1 MPRGRQPFLAL
12 RPYSSGL
19 GTSEDT
25 LQGNMSIA
33 GSSYRI
39 KVTQAQLTFSTDVID
54 TTGEYANN
62 LGSGVGGEAAFVYDT
77 NMTSLTQIRG
87 QSIFS
92 GQIPD
97 ANAVGIE
104 KLEDAAGHNID
115 VKFLVGR
122 GVTASADQPYYV
134 SFRMVVNSIQINW
147 SIDEPYVGVTITG
160 QLTDQH
166 GGSGD
171 PVEESNA

>member
-25 LQGNMSIA
+25 LQGDMAID

-39 KVTQAQLTFSTDVID
+39 KVTQAQMTFSTDVLD
-54 TTGEYANN
+54 TTGEYTNN
-62 LGSGVGGEAAFVYDT
+62 LGSGVGAGDTFIRDT

-87 QSIFS
+87 RSVFS

-97 ANAVGIE
+97 ATNVGIE

-122 GVTASADQPYYV
+122 GVTASADQTYYV
-134 SFRMVVNSIQINW
+134 QFRMVVESIQINW
-147 SIDEPYVGVTITG
+147 NIDEPYVGIVIVG
-160 QLTDQH
+160 QLTDQY

-171 PVEESNA
+171 PVEEL